1 MKKRNLKNKVAVLLS
16 ASMTLA
22 MLAPAMPVYAAN
34 SKLIFD
40 FATKN
45 PAVGNI
51 VSNVEYS
58 GSSGGTFK
66 AVLTAANS
74 NWRNSSDLVGLPYWG
89 STDLGDSANDF
100 DPTKNVTNNNSSP
113 WDVGM
118 DLKGYK
124 IKEWRNGKDNST
136 KVDRVEQPYFQN
148 TDTAYYATLTD
159 DGNNVASYWVTRR
172 GKAGVYVPGVVDD
185 PATPFKAGASIS
197 AKADV
202 PTGYKLLNQ
211 SKADNGDGGKTI
223 DIFDSQTPTPAAN
236 AQPPSGT
243 AYAHANNVALDY
255 SASQRST
262 INQAHNRDVVV
273 NYRYDVDTDTKF
285 SVNVWDVFFDGNGNE
300 ISRSKRTT
308 LTKSVLD
315 DLGTVGGFDATKI
328 NPSGSTPARYI
339 KKGAGNVKY
348 FYEGA
353 APDYTTPVSVVF
365 SKKQKSGG
373 SDGDFEAE
381 NMVDAN
387 MDLPNSAGKTFNIN
401 GNDEIVGKM
410 INQKVDVYY
419 NYQLNPAYFTNITVQ
434 YVDENGTNITGKV
447 IAATKDS
454 SYPGSA
460 PRILDAYDASQ
471 AAMPYANGNELMVKV
486 DSTLGINHVKIPVPK
501 LKGYKFT
508 AGDLSIESLDPGK
521 WNANYS
527 PQPPVITMQSGY
539 AESEVWQTS
548 SAADSVVLRV
558 IYNMDAAELVKII
571 PQVGMGGELKVANAS
586 GVLEDYEPSVNA
598 SHQKYVN
605 KEAGSSAST
614 NKVTITAED
623 LPQPVPNSGYLFD
636 KWVYV
641 DGNTEFTQSDLPKDF
656 EIPASSNASMKFKA
670 VFVKDPTRYNTYH
683 LESGDGYTQLIGDPN
698 PSLLNV
704 DSSGNPVDVH
714 FSDLSANTDVGVGLI
729 LTSHP
734 FGTNYNVVWYDS
746 NNNVVYKVD
755 SSNSVLEQDT
765 RAIVNGETFRVYVE
779 SNAPA
784 VAYNPQLENGAGGTP
799 ELLNSVTGE
808 PQIVIDS
815 ANPSPLSSAID
826 YVVTDENG
834 NVVQVIPG
842 TDLLQNGGVIANN
855 SSSSFLTPG
864 NKYKV
869 YTALRGSG
877 ATVGSPIPSTN
888 VSSTP
893 LDVTIPVAPTPLV
906 TADDTNQGRAMIRIT
921 PTADN
926 TEYALVD
933 NDGNEV
939 YPFTTPT
946 STGNGDNGTI
956 EFRNLDPD
964 TIYHVVP
971 RAKGSGTS
979 VADRMAAGAQLPVD
993 TSNMGLGVSEFKV
1006 EVTTAHPGT
1015 DLISALKVD
1024 GETKQRSD
1032 FDAALSNIKKGKTVE
1047 IVAPLIDGLSND
1059 YYTWRIVSPS
1069 GLNVSQGTGGT
1080 ASSPANTRIVFTMP
1094 NGPVKL
1100 QIMYNDGVIW
1110 DPDNWTGDNAS
1121 NKNIGVTIPNISVP
1135 AGSQMRITVK
1145 KDSVPANIKQTIADT
1160 LTEKYTAEYM
1170 FRIVVEQKDAS
1181 GNWVEYTDPA
1191 GDISLDDV
1199 RINTGALDFSKNYML
1214 HELAT
1219 SSNAATL
1226 VKDNIGRNSS
1236 TSADPT
1242 YPGEFGQN
1250 MQAGKVYV
1258 FGYSKPLTYK
1268 VKVVDNSNNKLVAS
1282 FDVPENHT
1290 VNDFASK
1297 YKNYVKTDNPDKNG
1311 ITWKYVGLSSDKDSF
1326 VEYDANTRV
1335 TQDMT
1340 IYMFYSNDKDDR
1352 KKADD
1357 DLKAGIQNA
1366 KDQLA
1371 KITDPVKKA
1380 ALQAAIDAAMAV
1392 LNKSNPRKA
1401 TTAEL
1406 KAALDALNQAVR
1418 DAGGTAYIPKDND
1431 NKGGGGR
1438 HRGGGGSSGGGTGS
1452 AKGKSTGLRVGQ
1464 DGNWELLNPAEAT
1477 ANPDN
1482 SKWVFNLASGGKVK
1496 GWAYLSYTYQGQTKS
1511 EWYHFGDDNTMN
1523 TGWLVDGGKWY
1534 YLSMD
1539 HNGFYGEMVKGWH
1552 FETQDNRWY
1561 YLNPSNGSMHTDW
1574 LKDGNEFYYLNPV
1587 ATEQTWFY
1595 DSNTERWN
1603 YGDRG
1608 ARSLGSMFQ
1617 NENTPDGYHVNENG
1631 AWR

>member
-1 MKKRNLKNKVAVLLS
+1 MKKRNFKNKVAVLLS
-16 ASMTLA
+16 AGMVLS
-22 MLAPAMPVYAAN
+22 MLAPAMPAHAAN
-34 SKLIFD
+34 NTKLVFN
-40 FATKN
+40 FTEKN
-45 PAVGNI
+45 EAIKNI
-51 VSNVEYS
+51 VTNLEYPGES
-58 GSSGGTFK
+58 GHYFKDSLPSGWS
-66 AVLTAANS
+66 VQPAAPF
-74 NWRNSSDLVGLPYWG
+74 LVGLPYWASSEVSG
-89 STDLGDSANDF
+89 SSTGFNTAVNAPQD
-100 DPTKNVTNNNSSP
+100 
-113 WDVGM
+113 WDTGM
-118 DLKGYK
+118 DLKGYE
-124 IKEWRNGKDNST
+124 IKEWRNDNANST
-136 KVDRVEQPYFQN
+136 RVDRVEQPYFQN
-148 TDTAYYATLTD
+148 RPATTYYATIGD
-159 DGNNVASYWVTRR
+159 NGNDVASYWVTRK
-172 GKAGVYVPGVVDD
+172 GKSGVYVPGVKDD
-185 PATPFKAGASIS
+185 DAKPFKAGASIS

-202 PTGYKLLNQ
+202 PTGYKLLNV
-211 SKADNGDGGKTI
+211 SKTDNGDGGNTI
-223 DIFDSQTPTPAAN
+223 DIFDSQTPTPASP
-236 AQPPSGT
+236 AQLPTGA
-243 AYAHANNVALDY
+243 AYAKAAQVTLDY
-255 SASQRST
+255 NPTQRST
-262 INQAHNRDVVV
+262 VNQAHNRDVVV
-273 NYRYDVDTDTKF
+273 NYRYDVNTDVKF
-285 SVNVWDVFFDGNGNE
+285 TLNVWDVFFDGSGNE

-308 LTKSVLD
+308 VTKSVLD
-315 DLGTVGGFDATKI
+315 DLGTVGGFDAAKI

-339 KKGAGNVKY
+339 KNGTGGASY
-348 FYEGA
+348 FYQGGA
-353 APDYTTPVSVVF
+353 APTYNTPITVVF
-365 SKKQKSGG
+365 SKAQKSGG

-387 MDLPNSAGKTFNIN
+387 MDLPNSAGKTLNIN

-410 INQKVDVYY
+410 LNQKVDVYY
-419 NYQLNPAYFTNITVQ
+419 NYKLNPAYFTNITVQ
-434 YVDENGTNITGKV
+434 YVDENGTNITDKV

-454 SYPGSA
+454 SYPGAA

-471 AAMPYANGNELMVKV
+471 AAMPYANGSELMIKV
-486 DSTLGINHVKIPVPK
+486 DSTLGLNHVKIPVPK

-508 AGDLSIESLDPGK
+508 AGDLSIESLDPSK

-527 PQPPVITMQSGY
+527 PQPPAIAMQSGY
-539 AESEVWQTS
+539 AEAEVWQTS
-548 SAADSVVLRV
+548 SASDSVVLRV

-623 LPQPVPNSGYLFD
+623 LPEPVPNSGYLFE
-636 KWVYV
+636 KWTYI
-641 DGNTEFTQSDLPKDF
+641 DGNTDFTQSDLPKEF
-656 EIPASSNASMKFKA
+656 EIAASANASMKFKA

-683 LESGDGYTQLIGDPN
+683 LESGDGYTQLIGDPD

-784 VAYNPQLENGAGGTP
+784 VAYDPQLENGVGGTP

-815 ANPSPLSSAID
+815 TNPSPMSSAID

-855 SSSSFLTPG
+855 SSSNFLTPG

-877 ATVGSPIPSTN
+877 ATVGSPIPSSN

-893 LDVTIPVAPTPLV
+893 LEVTIPVAPTPLV
-906 TADDTNQGRAMIRIT
+906 TSDDANQGKAMIKIS

-933 NDGNEV
+933 EDGNEV

-946 STGNGDNGTI
+946 GSDNGTI

-971 RAKGSGTS
+971 RAVGSGAST
-979 VADRMAAGAQLPVD
+979 ADRVAAGAKLAVD
-993 TSNMGLGVSEFKV
+993 TSNMGLAINQFKV

-1024 GETKQRSD
+1024 GENKQRSD
-1032 FDAALSNIKKGKTVE
+1032 FDAALSSIKKGKTVE

-1059 YYTWRIVSPS
+1059 YYTWRVVSPN
-1069 GLNVSQGTGGT
+1069 GLSVSQGTGGT

-1100 QIMYNDGVIW
+1100 QIMYDDGVVW

-1145 KDSVPANIKQTIADT
+1145 KDTVPANIKQTIADT
-1160 LTEKYTAEYM
+1160 MTEKYTAEYM

-1181 GNWVEYTDPA
+1181 GNWVEYTDPS
-1191 GDISLDDV
+1191 GDIALDDV

-1219 SSNAATL
+1219 SSNAASL

-1357 DLKAGIQNA
+1357 DLRAAIKNA
-1366 KDQLA
+1366 TDQLS
-1371 KITDPVKKA
+1371 KITDPVKRA
-1380 ALQAAIDAAMAV
+1380 ALQAAIDAATAI
-1392 LNKSNPRKA
+1392 LNKSNPRKS

-1406 KAALDALNQAVR
+1406 TAALEALNKAVK
-1418 DAGGTAYIPKDND
+1418 DAGGTAYIPDNN
-1431 NKGGGGR
+1431 NKGGGGG
-1438 HRGGGGSSGGGTGS
+1438 RGGRGGSGGSGSGTG
-1452 AKGKSTGLRVGQ
+1452 KKVNYDNKILTVGQ
-1464 DGNWELLNPAEAT
+1464 DGNWELI
-1477 ANPDN
+1477 NPDEAAGN
-1482 SKWVFNLASGGKVK
+1482 LNKSKWRFNLKTGGNAK
-1496 GWAYLSYTYQGQTKS
+1496 GWAYLSYTFEGKTKS
-1511 EWYHFGDDNTMN
+1511 EWYHFGEDGVMN
-1523 TGWLVDGGKWY
+1523 SGWFVENGRWY

-1539 HNGFYGEMVKGWH
+1539 HNGFYGEMIRGWH
-1552 FETQDNRWY
+1552 FESQDSKWY

-1574 LKDGNEFYYLNPV
+1574 LKDGNEFYYLNPT
-1587 ATEQTWFY
+1587 AQQQTWFY
-1595 DSNTERWN
+1595 DNETSRWN
-1603 YGDRG
+1603 FGNVN
-1608 ARSLGSMFQ
+1608 ARPYGSMYQ
-1617 NENTPDGYHVNENG
+1617 NETTPDGYTVNENG

>member
-22 MLAPAMPVYAAN
+22 MLAPAMPAHAADN
-34 SKLIFD
+34 TKLVFN
-40 FATKN
+40 FTEKN
-45 PAVGNI
+45 KAIKNI
-51 VSNVEYS
+51 VTNLEYS
-58 GSSGGTFK
+58 GESGHLFK
-66 AVLTAANS
+66 DKLPSGWTVQSTTPF
-74 NWRNSSDLVGLPYWG
+74 LVGLPYWQ
-89 STDLGDSANDF
+89 STEL
-100 DPTKNVTNNNSSP
+100 NSGTTENKFNATINAPHS
-113 WDVGM
+113 WDTDM
-118 DLKGYK
+118 DLKGYE
-124 IKEWRNGKDNST
+124 IKEWRNGIENSI
-136 KVDRVEQPYFQN
+136 KVNRVEQPYFQSQP
-148 TDTAYYATLTD
+148 TAYYATISD
-159 DGNNVASYWVTRR
+159 NGNNVASYWVTRK
-172 GKAGVYVPGVVDD
+172 GKAGIYVPGVKDD

-202 PTGYKLLNQ
+202 PIGYKLLNQ
-211 SKADNGDGGKTI
+211 SKTDNGDGGKTI
-223 DIFDSQTPTPAAN
+223 DIFDSQTPTPGTN
-236 AQPPSGT
+236 APLPSGA
-243 AYAHANNVALDY
+243 AYAHADKVTLDY
-255 SASQRST
+255 NPAQRST
-262 INQAHNRDVVV
+262 VNQAHNRDLVV

-285 SVNVWDVFFDGNGNE
+285 SVNVWDVFFDDNGHE
-300 ISRSKRTT
+300 ISRSKRDT
-308 LTKSVLD
+308 LTKSVLG
-315 DLGTVGGFDATKI
+315 DLGGTIGFDSTKLTG
-328 NPSGSTPARYI
+328 SGSTPARYI

-348 FYEGA
+348 FYEGV
-353 APDYTTPVSVVF
+353 APDYTTPVNVVF
-365 SKKQKSGG
+365 SKKHNGSG
-373 SDGDFEAE
+373 SEGDFEAE

-387 MDLPNSAGKTFNIN
+387 MDLPNSAGKTFNIDSD
-401 GNDEIVGKM
+401 GKIAGKM

-454 SYPGSA
+454 SYPTGA
-460 PRILDAYDASQ
+460 PKILDAYDSVQ
-471 AAMPYANGNELMVKV
+471 KELPYSDGSEVMVKV
-486 DSTLGINHVKIPVPK
+486 DSHLGISHARIPVPK

-548 SAADSVVLRV
+548 SASDSAVLR
-558 IYNMDAAELVKII
+558 ITYNMDSAELAKIV
-571 PQVGMGGELKVANAS
+571 PNTGMGGELKVANAS
-586 GVLEDYEPSVNA
+586 GVLEPYEPSVNA

-605 KEAGSSAST
+605 KDTGSAT
-614 NKVTITAED
+614 TDKVTVTADD
-623 LPQPVPNSGYLFD
+623 LPEPVPNSGYLFD
-636 KWVYV
+636 KWIYT
-641 DGNTEFTQSDLPKDF
+641 DGNIEFKQSDLPKEF
-656 EIPASSNASMKFKA
+656 EIPKVSNAVMNFKA

-784 VAYNPQLENGAGGTP
+784 VAYNPQLENGTGGTP

-815 ANPSPLSSAID
+815 ANPSPMSSAID

-971 RAKGSGTS
+971 RAKGSGIS

-993 TSNMGLGVSEFKV
+993 TSNMGLGISEFKV

-1032 FDAALSNIKKGKTVE
+1032 FDAALSSIKKGKTVE

-1059 YYTWRIVSPS
+1059 YYTWRIVSPN

-1145 KDSVPANIKQTIADT
+1145 KDTVPANIKQTIADT

-1191 GDISLDDV
+1191 GDIALDDV

-1431 NKGGGGR
+1431 NNGGGGR

-1477 ANPDN
+1477 ANPDS

-1561 YLNPSNGSMHTDW
+1561 YLNPNNGSMHTDW